1 MPTTGLKIQEI
12 DSLATKSQQLSE
24 EGKRIV
30 LCHGTFDL
38 IHTGHIRHLQEA
50 KKQGDILF
58 VTVTA
63 DKFVNK
69 GPGRPVF
76 SEMLRAENISALSCV
91 DYVAIIHTKTAEQPI
106 SKIKPHIYVKGNEYK
121 NATDDITGNI
131 TNEKQLVEKIGG
143 EIYFTNDIT
152 FSSSS
157 LLNEHFGIFSEETR
171 NYLSK
176 IGAKYT
182 SKQVIQSME
191 ALKNLK
197 VLVLGDTIIDEYHY
211 TMPLGQ
217 SAKGHHLAVKYQYT
231 EQFAGGVL
239 AVASHI
245 AGFVG
250 NVTLVTALGEDD
262 SHETFIR
269 SKLHKEVQPIFFY
282 KKNSRTLVKR
292 RFVDMDLLK
301 LFEVYLMD
309 EDELLPEELDEKIC
323 VWLDKELSRF
333 DVVVIP
339 DFGHGFITDKM
350 IRVLEVKSKYMA
362 VNTQVNSGNRGYHAI
377 SRYSRADL
385 VTLNEPELRL
395 ATHNRHD
402 SVEALAEKVCKAVN
416 AKHVSITRGTN
427 GAIMLNR
434 KGNEIQRAPVLSTKV
449 VDRIGAGDAFLSL
462 AGISL
467 AAGLSSELTTFVASA
482 AAAIDVQIVCN
493 RDPITPV
500 DLYKYITT
508 LLK

>member
-1 MPTTGLKIQEI
+1 MPMTGQKIQEL
-12 DSLATKSQQLSE
+12 DALAAKSKQLKE

-38 IHTGHIRHLQEA
+38 IHAGHIRHLQEA
-50 KKQGDILF
+50 KNQGDILF
-58 VTVTA
+58 ATITA
-63 DKFVNK
+63 DSFVNK

-76 SEMLRAENISALSCV
+76 SEMLRAENLSALSCV
-91 DYVAIIHTKTAEQPI
+91 DYVGIVHTQTAEQPI

-131 TNEKQLVEKIGG
+131 TNEKQLVEKCGG
-143 EIYFTNDIT
+143 EIYYTDDIT

-157 LLNEHFGIFSEETR
+157 LINEHFGVFSEETR
-171 NYLSK
+171 QYLST
-176 IGAKYT
+176 IGEKYT
-182 SKQVIQSME
+182 SKQVIESME
-191 ALKNLK
+191 ALKGLN

-217 SAKGHHLAVKYQYT
+217 SAKGHHLAVKYQSK

-245 AGFVG
+245 SGFVG
-250 NVTLVTALGEDD
+250 NVTLVTALGEND
-262 SHETFIR
+262 SHEKFIR
-269 SKLHKEVQPIFFY
+269 SKLHNEVQPIFFY

-309 EDELLPEELDEKIC
+309 EDELLPTELDDK
-323 VWLDKELSRF
+323 VSDWLDKELSRF
-333 DVVVIP
+333 DVVIIP

-350 IRVLEVKSKYMA
+350 IRVLEAKSKYMA

-385 VTLNEPELRL
+385 VSLNEPELRL

-402 SVEALAEKVCKAVN
+402 SVEVLAKKVCKAVN

-427 GAIMLNR
+427 GAIVISSDA
-434 KGNEIQRAPVLSTKV
+434 NEIQRAPVLSTKV

-467 AAGLSSELTTFVASA
+467 GAGLSSELTTFVASA

>member
-245 AGFVG
+245 AGFVS

-262 SHETFIR
+262 SQETFIR

>member
-1 MPTTGLKIQEI
+1 MPATRQKIQEL
-12 DSLATKSQQLSE
+12 DSLEVKSKQLNE

-50 KKQGDILF
+50 KKQGDLLF
-58 VTVTA
+58 ATITA
-63 DKFVNK
+63 DNYVSK

-76 SEMLRAENISALSCV
+76 SEMLRAENLSALTCV
-91 DYVAIIHTKTAEQPI
+91 DYVGIVHAQTAEQSI

-121 NATDDITGNI
+121 DATDDLTGNI
-131 TNEKQLVEKIGG
+131 TKEKQLVEKFGG
-143 EIYFTNDIT
+143 EIYFTDDIT

-157 LLNEHFGIFSEETR
+157 LLNEHFGVFSDETR
-171 NYLSK
+171 DYLLN
-176 IGAKYT
+176 IGEKYT
-182 SKQVIQSME
+182 SKQIIQSLE
-191 ALKNLK
+191 TLKKLK

-211 TMPLGQ
+211 TVPLGQ
-217 SAKGHHLAVKYQYT
+217 SAKGHHLAVKYKST

-239 AVASHI
+239 AVAGHI

-250 NVTLVTALGEDD
+250 GVTLVTALGEDD
-262 SHETFIR
+262 SHEEFIR
-269 SKLHKEVQPIFFY
+269 SKLQNEIMPVFFF

-301 LFEVYLMD
+301 LFEVYLVD
-309 EDELLPEELDEKIC
+309 EDELLPRELDEKIC
-323 VWLDKELSRF
+323 TWLDSELSNF
-333 DVVVIP
+333 DVVIIP

-350 IRVLEVKSKYMA
+350 IRALEAKSKYMA

-377 SRYSRADL
+377 SRYSRADQIS
-385 VTLNEPELRL
+385 LNEPELRL
-395 ATHNRHD
+395 ATHNRYD
-402 SVEALAEKVCKAVN
+402 SVEALAKKVGQAIN

-434 KGNEIQRAPVLSTKV
+434 DNNEIHRAPVLSTKV
-449 VDRIGAGDAFLSL
+449 IDRIGAGDAFLSL
-462 AGISL
+462 AGICMGG
-467 AAGLSSELTTFVASA
+467 GLPTELTTFVASA

-493 RDPITPV
+493 RDPINQV
-500 DLYKYITT
+500 DLCKYITT

>member
-269 SKLHKEVQPIFFY
+269 S
-282 KKNSRTLVKR
+282 
-292 RFVDMDLLK
+292 
-301 LFEVYLMD
+301 
-309 EDELLPEELDEKIC
+309 
-323 VWLDKELSRF
+323 
-333 DVVVIP
+333 
-339 DFGHGFITDKM
+339 
-350 IRVLEVKSKYMA
+350 
-362 VNTQVNSGNRGYHAI
+362 
-377 SRYSRADL
+377 
-385 VTLNEPELRL
+385 
-395 ATHNRHD
+395 
-402 SVEALAEKVCKAVN
+402 
-416 AKHVSITRGTN
+416 
-427 GAIMLNR
+427 
-434 KGNEIQRAPVLSTKV
+434 
-449 VDRIGAGDAFLSL
+449 
-462 AGISL
+462 
-467 AAGLSSELTTFVASA
+467 
-482 AAAIDVQIVCN
+482 
-493 RDPITPV
+493 
-500 DLYKYITT
+500 
-508 LLK
+508 

>member
-1 MPTTGLKIQEI
+1 MPTTQQKIQEL
-12 DSLATKSQQLSE
+12 DSLAAKSKQLNE

-50 KKQGDILF
+50 RKQGDVLF
-58 VTVTA
+58 ATITA
-63 DKFVNK
+63 DQCVNK

-76 SEMLRAENISALSCV
+76 SETLRAENLSALSCV
-91 DYVAIIHTKTAEQPI
+91 DYVGIVHTHTAKQPI
-106 SKIKPHIYVKGNEYK
+106 SKIKPHVYVKGNEYK
-121 NATDDITGNI
+121 NATDDLTGNI
-131 TNEKQLVEKIGG
+131 TKEKQLVEKLGG

-157 LLNEHFGIFSEETR
+157 LLNEHFGIFPDETR

-176 IGAKYT
+176 IREKHT
-182 SKQVIQSME
+182 SKQIIQSME

-211 TMPLGQ
+211 TVPLGQ
-217 SAKGHHLAVKYQYT
+217 SGKGHHLAVKHQST

-245 AGFVG
+245 AGFVN
-250 NVTLVTALGEDD
+250 NVTLMTLLGEKD

-269 SKLHKEVQPIFFY
+269 SKLQDGVQPVFFY
-282 KKNSRTLVKR
+282 KKESRTMVKR

-301 LFEVYLMD
+301 LFEVYLSD
-309 EDELLPEELDEKIC
+309 QDELLTPELDEKVC
-323 VWLDKELSRF
+323 AWLDAELDRF
-333 DVVVIP
+333 DIVIIP

-350 IRVLEVKSKYMA
+350 IQILEAKSKYIA

-377 SRYSRADL
+377 SRYSRADM
-385 VTLNEPELRL
+385 VSLNEPELRL
-395 ATHNRHD
+395 AAHNRYD
-402 SVEALAEKVCKAVN
+402 SVETLAEKIRQTVN
-416 AKHVSITRGTN
+416 AKHISITRGTN
-427 GAIMLNR
+427 GAVMLSRDN
-434 KGNEIQRAPVLSTKV
+434 NEIHRVPVLSKKV

-467 AAGLSSELTTFVASA
+467 GAGLSSELTAFIASA

-493 RDPITPV
+493 RDPIAPV

>member
-1 MPTTGLKIQEI
+1 MPTTQQKIQEL
-12 DSLATKSQQLSE
+12 DALALKSQQFNE
-24 EGKRIV
+24 EGRCIV

-50 KKQGDILF
+50 KKQGDVLF
-58 VTVTA
+58 ATITA
-63 DKFVNK
+63 DQYVNK

-76 SEMLRAENISALSCV
+76 SEILRAENLSALSCV
-91 DYVAIIHTKTAEQPI
+91 DFVGIVNSPTAEQPI

-121 NATDDITGNI
+121 NMTDDLTGNI
-131 TNEKQLVEKIGG
+131 TKERQLVEKFGG
-143 EIYFTNDIT
+143 KIYFTNDIT

-157 LLNEHFGIFSEETR
+157 LLNEHFGIFSNETR
-171 NYLSK
+171 DYLSK
-176 IGAKYT
+176 IGEKYT
-182 SKQVIQSME
+182 SKQIIKSLE
-191 ALKNLK
+191 ALEKLK

-211 TMPLGQ
+211 TVPLGQ
-217 SAKGHHLAVKYQYT
+217 SAKGHHLAVRYQST

-245 AGFVG
+245 AGFAD
-250 NVTLVTALGEDD
+250 NVTLMTALGEDE

-269 SKLHKEVQPIFFY
+269 SKLREEIQPIFFY

-292 RFVDMDLLK
+292 RFVDMDLIK
-301 LFEVYLMD
+301 LFEVYMTD
-309 EDELLPEELDEKIC
+309 EDELLSPELDKKAC
-323 VWLDKELSRF
+323 TWLDKELSRF

-350 IRVLEVKSKYMA
+350 IKILEAKSKYMA

-385 VTLNEPELRL
+385 VSLNEPELRL
-395 ATHNRHD
+395 ATHNRYD
-402 SVEALAEKVCKAVN
+402 SVETLAEKVRQTVN

-427 GAIMLNR
+427 GAIMLGRN
-434 KGNEIQRAPVLSTKV
+434 KNEIHKAPVLSTKV
-449 VDRIGAGDAFLSL
+449 IDRIGAGDAFLSL
-462 AGISL
+462 AGL
-467 AAGLSSELTTFVASA
+467 GLGAGLSSEVTTFVASA

-493 RDPITPV
+493 RDPIGPV
-500 DLYKYITT
+500 ELYKYITT

>member
-1 MPTTGLKIQEI
+1 MPTTQQKIQ
-12 DSLATKSQQLSE
+12 DLDVLSAKSKQLNE
-24 EGKRIV
+24 VGKRIV

-58 VTVTA
+58 VTITA
-63 DKFVNK
+63 DKCVNK

-76 SEMLRAENISALSCV
+76 SEMLRAENLSALSCV
-91 DYVAIIHTKTAEQPI
+91 DYVGIVHTQTAEQSI
-106 SKIKPHIYVKGNEYK
+106 GKIKPHIYVKGNEYK
-121 NATDDITGNI
+121 NTTDDLTGKI
-131 TNEKQLVEKIGG
+131 IKEKQLVEKFGG
-143 EIYFTNDIT
+143 EIYFTDDIT

-157 LLNEHFGIFSEETR
+157 LLNEHFGVFSDETR
-171 NYLSK
+171 DYLSK
-176 IGAKYT
+176 IGERHT

-211 TMPLGQ
+211 TIPLGQ
-217 SAKGHHLAVKYQYT
+217 SAKGHHLAVKYQST

-245 AGFVG
+245 AGFVD
-250 NVTLVTALGEDD
+250 NVTLVTALGEND

-269 SKLHKEVQPIFFY
+269 SKLQDEVEPIFFY
-282 KKNSRTLVKR
+282 KKESRTLVKR
-292 RFVDMDLLK
+292 RFVDMDLVK
-301 LFEVYLMD
+301 LFEVYLTD
-309 EDELLPEELDEKIC
+309 EDELLPAELDEKIC
-323 VWLDKELSRF
+323 VWLDAELSRF
-333 DVVVIP
+333 DVVIIP

-350 IRVLEVKSKYMA
+350 IKVLETKSKYMA

-385 VTLNEPELRL
+385 VSLNEPELRL
-395 ATHNRHD
+395 ATHNRYD
-402 SVEALAEKVCKAVN
+402 PVETLADKIRQTVN

-427 GAIMLNR
+427 GAIMLSR
-434 KGNEIQRAPVLSTKV
+434 DENEIHRAPVLSTKV
-449 VDRIGAGDAFLSL
+449 IDRIGAGDAFLSL
-462 AGISL
+462 AGIGL
-467 AAGLSSELTTFVASA
+467 GAGLSSELTTFIASA

-493 RDPITPV
+493 RDPIAPV

>member
-1 MPTTGLKIQEI
+1 MPTSKQKIQEL
-12 DSLATKSQQLSE
+12 DVLETESKQLNE
-24 EGKRIV
+24 EGRSIV

-38 IHTGHIRHLQEA
+38 MHTGHIRHLQEA
-50 KKQGDILF
+50 KKQGDLLF
-58 VTVTA
+58 VTITA
-63 DKFVNK
+63 DNCVNK

-76 SEMLRAENISALSCV
+76 SELLRAENLAALSCV
-91 DYVAIIHTKTAEQPI
+91 DYVGIVHAQTAEQPI

-121 NATDDITGNI
+121 NATDDLTGNI
-131 TNEKQLVEKIGG
+131 TKEKNLVEKFGG
-143 EIYFTNDIT
+143 KIHFTNDIT
-152 FSSSS
+152 FSSSN
-157 LLNEHFGIFSEETR
+157 LLNEHFGVFSEETR
-171 NYLSK
+171 DYLLR
-176 IGAKYT
+176 IGEKYD
-182 SKQVIQSME
+182 SKQIIKSVES
-191 ALKNLK
+191 LKNLK

-211 TMPLGQ
+211 TVPLGQ
-217 SAKGHHLAVKYQYT
+217 SAKGHHLAVKYQST

-250 NVTLVTALGEDD
+250 SVTLLTALGEND

-269 SKLHKEVQPIFFY
+269 SKLRDEVQPVFFF
-282 KKNSRTLVKR
+282 KKDSRTLVKR

-301 LFEVYLMD
+301 LFEVYLSD
-309 EDELLPEELDEKIC
+309 EDELLTPELDEEVC
-323 VWLDKELSRF
+323 AWLDSELSKF
-333 DVVVIP
+333 DVVIIP
-339 DFGHGFITDKM
+339 DFGHGFITDSM
-350 IRVLEVKSKYMA
+350 IRVLEKKSKYMA

-385 VTLNEPELRL
+385 VSLNEPELRL
-395 ATHNRHD
+395 ATHNRYE
-402 SVEALAEKVCKAVN
+402 SVETLAEKVRQTVN

-427 GAIMLNR
+427 GAIMLSHE
-434 KGNEIQRAPVLSTKV
+434 KNEIQRAPVLSTKV

-467 AAGLSSELTTFVASA
+467 GAGLPSELTTFIASA

-493 RDPITPV
+493 RDPIAPV

>member
-1 MPTTGLKIQEI
+1 
-12 DSLATKSQQLSE
+12 
-24 EGKRIV
+24 
-30 LCHGTFDL
+30 
-38 IHTGHIRHLQEA
+38 GHIRHLQEA

>member
-1 MPTTGLKIQEI
+1 MPTTEQKILEL
-12 DSLATKSQQLSE
+12 DDLAAKSKQLRE

-50 KKQGDILF
+50 KKQGNILF
-58 VTVTA
+58 ATITA
-63 DKFVNK
+63 DNFVNK

-76 SEMLRAENISALSCV
+76 SEMLRAENLSALSSV
-91 DYVAIIHTKTAEQPI
+91 DYVGIIHTQTAEQPI

-121 NATDDITGNI
+121 NTTDDITGNI
-131 TNEKQLVEKIGG
+131 SIEKQLVEKCGG
-143 EIYFTNDIT
+143 EIYYTDDIT

-157 LLNEHFGIFSEETR
+157 LINKHFGVFSKETR
-171 NYLSK
+171 QYLST
-176 IGAKYT
+176 IGRKYT
-182 SKQVIQSME
+182 SKQVIESME
-191 ALKNLK
+191 ALKGLN

-217 SAKGHHLAVKYQYT
+217 SAKGHHLAVKYQSK
-231 EQFAGGVL
+231 EQFSGGVL

-262 SHETFIR
+262 SHEDFIR
-269 SKLHKEVQPIFFY
+269 SKLHNEVQPIFFY

-309 EDELLPEELDEKIC
+309 EDELLPAELDEK
-323 VWLDKELSRF
+323 VSDWLDKELGRF
-333 DVVVIP
+333 DVVIIP

-350 IRVLEVKSKYMA
+350 IRVLEAKSKYMA

-402 SVEALAEKVCKAVN
+402 SVEVLAEKVCKAVN

-427 GAIMLNR
+427 GAITLSSDA
-434 KGNEIQRAPVLSTKV
+434 NEIQRAPVLSTKV

-467 AAGLSSELTTFVASA
+467 GAGLSSELTTFVASA

-493 RDPITPV
+493 RDPITPI